1 MVSKLNQS
9 PLEAGCGD
17 SLSPGERPVFTSSH
31 LYYSDLKVGDSWTSP
46 GRTITQADI
55 VNFAGV
61 SGDFNPIHTD
71 HQFAATTPFRKPVA
85 HGLLV
90 LSVASGLGL
99 NHPPLRTMA
108 FLAIKEWNFLEP
120 VFIGDT
126 IRVRCTVMEVEERS
140 RGRRGQI
147 TWKREIINQEDK
159 VVQWGTTLLL
169 VEGRGTVKT
178 YRAPADSLP
187 GDKVIQES

>member
-1 MVSKLNQS
+1 MVALPNQS
-9 PLEAGCGD
+9 PFATGRGD
-17 SLSPGERPVFTSSH
+17 SLCPGERPVFTSSH
-31 LYYSDLKVGDSWTSP
+31 LYYSDLKPGDTWTSP

-61 SGDFNPIHTD
+61 SGDFNPIHID

-99 NHPPLRTMA
+99 NHPPLRTLA
-108 FLAIKEWNFLEP
+108 FVAIKEWHFLEP

-126 IRVRCTVMEVEERS
+126 IRVRCTVMGIEEKS
-140 RGRRGQI
+140 RGRRGHI
-147 TWKREIINQEDK
+147 TWKREIINQEEK

-169 VEGRGTVKT
+169 VEGRGTMKT
-178 YRAPADSLP
+178 YSSPEESLP